1 MTRGIRL
8 VFARRL
14 RFTAVPS
21 PRAGGNPST
30 SKYAT
35 WLSVGKA
42 SGNTA
47 VAPPSTL
54 MVGSKCKYQ
63 NVLSFFFLSLSFCS
77 LLDEVL
83 CVGGSS
89 SSSSSLPHHH
99 HCPHSS
105 SSPGWTTF
113 STRLAT
119 SWIAVDTFY
128 LLSSIFQ
135 IDWLRLLLLLL
146 LSEQENNSKIL
157 CKYFVC
163 IFHLIFNLLSFFMV
177 FLLSSLPR
185 ICMTFCFCVYFRLM
199 KNLWLCGRVFFFCF
213 FCWGCVGVAL
223 STAAILMNSID
234 WTRTPTK
241 FIFSVVPLLSYTKSK
256 VNQSFLD

>member
-1 MTRGIRL
+1 MSGKLTKRASGHALTHSQTERHTHTHRDKMQVKWL
-8 VFARRL
+8 GAYDLCLLDVSASL
-14 RFTAVPS
+14 LSPS
-21 PRAGGNPST
+21 RAGGNPST
-30 SKYAT
+30 SKYPT

-63 NVLSFFFLSLSFCS
+63 NVLSFFFLSLFLFAHYLMKFCVWAAAPPF
-77 LLDEVL
+77 L
-83 CVGGSS
+83 SS
-89 SSSSSLPHHH
+89 PS
-99 HCPHSS
+99 PHSS

-119 SWIAVDTFY
+119 SWIAVDTFC

-135 IDWLRLLLLLL
+135 IDWLRLRLLLL

-199 KNLWLCGRVFFFCF
+199 KNLWLCGRVFFFF
-213 FCWGCVGVAL
+213 FFVEGVWA
-223 STAAILMNSID
+223 
-234 WTRTPTK
+234 WHCQRQR
-241 FIFSVVPLLSYTKSK
+241 F
-256 VNQSFLD
+256 